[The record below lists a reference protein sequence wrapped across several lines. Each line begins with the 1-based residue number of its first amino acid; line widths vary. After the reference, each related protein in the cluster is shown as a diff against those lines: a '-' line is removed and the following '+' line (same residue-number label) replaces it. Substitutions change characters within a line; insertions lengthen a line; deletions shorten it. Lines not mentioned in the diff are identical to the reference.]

1 MSLHN
6 QSLFRWN
13 IRDINVLIN
22 KMEEKAFA
30 TGLIATWT
38 RFTDNNMTWKI
49 TIKAL
54 IEKWND
60 FVIRT

>member
-30 TGLIATWT
+30 TG
-38 RFTDNNMTWKI
+38 FDCDMNKI
-49 TIKAL
+49 YGQ
-54 IEKWND
+54 
-60 FVIRT
+60 